1 MALWKDAVRFLLT
14 CHKVLCSEAKLH
26 RIECVHIHPEMVVTK
41 LRELGQKNKIIYV
54 YIYIYIYNFAI
65 N

>member
-1 MALWKDAVRFLLT
+1 MEGCCTIFINVPQSL
-14 CHKVLCSEAKLH
+14 LCSEAKLH

-54 YIYIYIYNFAI
+54 YFAI